1 MNETNLHAL
10 LASVMGHLHAAT
22 PQEEQQLSQLQE
34 LMGSTFFDDDILTNV
49 SNQEFS
55 FQSSDIFFSQNIPGR
70 RLEKIDETVK
80 RILSKENTGDFRVFV
95 RDTPVRTTQLTGSN
109 PSWATGARVF
119 NTIGPFLNAEGRR
132 IWFDFFKI
140 EKLISLYIQ
149 GQTQPVLLFKA
160 SFSRRFIIGP
170 LQPVEIT
177 KQYNLVAGS
186 VWIQAKLLNGAA
198 PADRYCGLRV
208 KGGTITLDALPQLIG
223 NKLTIAP
230 ANNIHCKLEME
241 QPAIPPVTATSNHG
255 ADARASNLSLPV
267 SFEFTANAATH
278 VIQQVDAI
286 EWKLY
291 GQEGVS
297 SWQGQQNLLYN
308 NVLSR
313 LFIPLSSEPD
323 ELEIKECLSPFQ
335 TISGKAKLTDSWWGI
350 PAAQLDVNNP
360 LEADGTGALVLL
372 TGKGLSC
379 THIQQEGDETTL
391 ISPFFL
397 LEPGRIGITDLL
409 SNSPGAAQE
418 FAMWKDDLNPHG
430 TSVSISYL
438 KTAALIYNTLSKGDE
453 VYFTSVNAD
462 VKTDRPVK
470 VNGEAVEVRSKN
482 SVFALACNAANN
494 FIALYDDNII
504 WDHKL
509 PGEKAPV
516 VKPMALAL
524 ENALFTVSPV
534 NGCLLFG
541 ECTADWKKI
550 GTGKLLLTF
559 GMFSYLPT
567 LPDPYAANLGL
578 LRRQFAGRATDATGA
593 LLQQR
598 TMWLWLVCL
607 VDSKP
612 LNEEKDEVKV
622 SFHFGNMPGD
632 NSIQVAASVG
642 TVNTTGI
649 QPAAGSIKVSAASR
663 MLNPDKVREMKVEA
677 FRRGEVVEELQGQQ
691 QMMMMSSSTGH
702 VPNYDNQWQDT
713 IGNFE
718 QDAFALLDVSSN
730 ANQMGIS
737 FFYFPQGRMGMIRT
751 AAVEGPNTANNAVS
765 NFPFIV
771 KDMSV
776 WSPGFFV
783 RAFTVPQ
790 IAWEP
795 VFNLTPP
802 VKPMDPQAF
811 FNYYPN
817 DGGPT
822 RIFNITAQPVVLAPK
837 PVVQNLIDK
846 FKDPKVQ
853 TYSFFTLPFGLKAA
867 AIISKGGV
875 ESVKPD
881 LQYNNPAFKN
891 NITGGIQIKA
901 TAGNFGKTI
910 AGEPSRNDS
919 PMFPGYTLQL
929 NNILNMNGVA
939 TGTSTLGDSV
949 TTIFNR
955 NFWEDPIAFNKQK
968 GVPVTR
974 IDWSGYGTNMFSNW
988 LSPTAVIAQT
998 SQARFDVMM
1007 GRTGHEVIQVRSI
1020 LLPWGIR
1027 VVRTIT
1033 LFRTSSNYVYRVDS
1047 GWQPESD
1054 GIFDFRYSYFVTTGQ
1069 PKPNDLQEVPVN
1081 KTYTIHPGLL
1091 RGLFNIRNIKE
1102 DNDIADFK
1110 TFNQINT
1117 GDKIIVDGVEI
1128 THTGA
1133 AFQQEVLLR
1142 PVWFDADIE
1151 IENIVQG
1158 QHAAFTRD
1166 GIKTGRVASRKI
1178 LGYVQLAPSG
1188 VLIKPQQLAALLA
1201 TQGGAIGGS
1210 INCQVALHNSN
1221 QQMRIN
1227 RFDINASVEKN
1238 GDPIFVA
1245 AIRGNVLLPKD
1256 GSWSMVQHSV
1266 GTGEV
1271 TPLPESVTVPVIR
1284 VGEWIAEKVVDA
1296 NDAVKKLVRIA
1307 NPADLVRDVAA
1318 NTVNFGLLQSTGTQ
1332 KALFLTPAFANGV
1345 NQLMSKTPPL
1355 FADAYRLM
1363 TGKSIF
1369 PNIGDAVTNFGKIV
1383 PLLKGVDNLGNAVDA
1398 FKQNVLEDG
1407 GKKVFELLEIKA
1419 EKQAEAAIKQG
1430 MELLQKGANGLL
1442 DKAMK
1447 FDVPDFEVPLVDID
1461 VLKIY
1466 IDYKTGKNDAPPA
1479 SYVNS
1484 KLNFDIDSFAGD
1496 MAKNWKSRLNNLA
1509 MVVDL
1514 GSMKR
1519 LMTIKGNFDAK
1530 KGKETG
1536 YEGQTGGVTD
1546 GLPTPEIEFHKDLKP
1561 VIDLLQMLGELSAG
1575 DYKEVM
1581 KKGLKIAMSNAGE
1594 IWEYKFEASKELPL
1608 VRFPPTKALY
1618 DAPTTPLKL
1627 EASMGLGVY
1636 FNAALKVTSDLNQ
1649 LLPTAGAFIQFHGG
1663 LSVMCVSLAAAT
1675 VYAKGAV
1682 DLRIG
1687 ANTQVGPTLDMKFGF
1702 GAEVV
1707 VGLPVVG
1714 NVSVLYMI
1722 SVEMHIDT
1730 AVIRV
1735 TAGMLFRGHAEL
1747 LGGLVGVTITIE
1759 AKGTIERSGGETN
1772 CSAQVTF
1779 AIDISIFLIIDISF
1793 SKTWGE
1799 QRQVA

>member
-1 MNETNLHAL
+1 
-10 LASVMGHLHAAT
+10 
-22 PQEEQQLSQLQE
+22 
-34 LMGSTFFDDDILTNV
+34 MGSTLFDDDV
-49 SNQEFS
+49 SKKITNQEFS
-55 FQSSDIFFSQNIPGR
+55 FQSSDLFFSQNIQGN

-80 RILSKENTGDFRVFV
+80 RILSRENAGNFRVFV
-95 RDTPVRTTQLTGSN
+95 RDIPVRTTQIAGSN
-109 PSWATGARVF
+109 PSWAAGARVS
-119 NTIGPFLNAEGRR
+119 NTIGPFVNADGRN
-132 IWFDFFKI
+132 IFFDFFKI

-149 GQTQPVLLFKA
+149 GQSQPVLLFNATFLQK
-160 SFSRRFIIGP
+160 RIVGP
-170 LQPVEIT
+170 QLPVELT
-177 KQYNLVAGS
+177 TQYNLIPGS
-186 VWIQAKLLNGAA
+186 IWIQAKLLNGSA

-208 KGGTITLDALPQLIG
+208 KGGTIKLDALPQLIG

-230 ANNIHCKLEME
+230 ANKMHCKLELE
-241 QPAIPPVTATSNHG
+241 QPIIPPITATSNHG
-255 ADARASNLSLPV
+255 ADARASSLSLPLH
-267 SFEFTANAATH
+267 FDFTANATTH
-278 VIQQVDAI
+278 TIEKLDPV

-291 GQEGVS
+291 GQKGVS
-297 SWQGQQNLLYN
+297 TWQGQQNLLYN
-308 NVLSR
+308 AVLSR
-313 LFIPLSSEPD
+313 LFIPLSSAPAEM
-323 ELEIKECLSPFQ
+323 EIKECLSPFQ
-335 TISGKAKLTDSWWGI
+335 TISGKAKITNTWWGI
-350 PAAQLDVNNP
+350 PAAQLDINNP
-360 LEADGTGALVLL
+360 LEADGIGALILSA
-372 TGKGLSC
+372 GKGLSC
-379 THIQQEGDETTL
+379 THIQQEGNETIL
-391 ISPFFL
+391 INPFFL

-409 SNSPGAAQE
+409 TNSRGATQD

-430 TSVSISYL
+430 TELSVSYL
-438 KTAALIYNTLSKGDE
+438 ATAAVIYNTLAKGDE
-453 VYFTSVNAD
+453 VYITSVNAD

-470 VNGEAVEVRSKN
+470 VNGEAVELRSKN
-482 SVFALACNAANN
+482 SVFVLACNAANN
-494 FIALYDDNII
+494 FITLYDDNII
-504 WDHKL
+504 WDHKQ
-509 PGEKAPV
+509 PAEKTPV

-541 ECTADWKKI
+541 RCTPDWKKI
-550 GTGKLLLTF
+550 NDCKLLLTF

-578 LRRQFAGRATDATGA
+578 LRRQFAARVMDATGA
-593 LLQQR
+593 LSQQR

-607 VDSKP
+607 VDSKI
-612 LNEEKDEVKV
+612 LNAEKDEVKV

-632 NSIQVAASVG
+632 NSVQTGALVAAHDTNPS
-642 TVNTTGI
+642 
-649 QPAAGSIKVSAASR
+649 QPAPGNIKVSAASA
-663 MLNPDKVREMKVEA
+663 MLNPDAVRAMKLES
-677 FRRGEVVEELQGQQ
+677 FRKGEVVEEMQGQGQQ
-691 QMMMMSSSTGH
+691 QMMMMSSSVSH
-702 VPNYDNQWQDT
+702 IPNYDNQWQDT
-713 IGNFE
+713 LGNFE

-737 FFYFPQGRMGMIRT
+737 FFYFPQGRMGMIKT
-751 AAVEGPNTANNAVS
+751 AAVEGPAGAGSNTAVS
-765 NFPFIV
+765 NFPFLV

-776 WSPGFFV
+776 WSPGLFV

-822 RIFNITAQPVVLAPK
+822 RIFNITVQPVVLAPK

-846 FKDPKVQ
+846 FQDLKTQ
-853 TYSFFTLPFGLKAA
+853 TYSFFTLPFGLKAIA
-867 AIISKGGV
+867 FISKGGS
-875 ESVKPD
+875 ETIKPN
-881 LQYNNPAFKN
+881 LQYNAPAFKN
-891 NITGGIQIKA
+891 NLLGGLQIKA
-901 TAGNFGKTI
+901 TAGNFGV
-910 AGEPSRNDS
+910 GDDS
-919 PMFPGYTLQL
+919 MMFPGYTLQL
-929 NNILNMNGVA
+929 NNVLRMD
-939 TGTSTLGDSV
+939 GTAHGESTLGDSV
-949 TTIFNR
+949 STIFNK
-955 NFWEDPIAFNKQK
+955 NFWNDPITTKMLK

-988 LSPTAVIAQT
+988 LSPRAVIAQT
-998 SQARFDVMM
+998 SQARFDVLM

-1033 LFRTSSNYVYRVDS
+1033 LFRSSSNYVYRVDS
-1047 GWQPESD
+1047 GWQSESD
-1054 GIFDFRYSYFVTTGQ
+1054 GLFNFNYKYYKSDKTT
-1069 PKPNDLQEVPVN
+1069 EVDVKSPF
-1081 KTYTIHPGLL
+1081 TIHPGLL

-1102 DNDIADFK
+1102 DDSMKDFTSSDTIAP
-1110 TFNQINT
+1110 
-1117 GDKIIVDGVEI
+1117 GELYIIDGVQVDVHGSETQDI
-1128 THTGA
+1128 I
-1133 AFQQEVLLR
+1133 LR

-1151 IENIVQG
+1151 IENMVQG
-1158 QHAAFTRD
+1158 QHASFTRD

-1188 VLIKPQQLAALLA
+1188 VLIKPKKLADLLA

-1227 RFDINASVEKN
+1227 RFDMNASVDN
-1238 GDPIFVA
+1238 SANPIFVA

-1266 GTGEV
+1266 DSGEV

-1284 VGEWIAEKVVDA
+1284 VGEWIPDKVVKAADA
-1296 NDAVKKLVRIA
+1296 LKTLVRIA
-1307 NPADLVRDVAA
+1307 HPADLVRDVNAA
-1318 NTVNFGLLQSTGTQ
+1318 TINFGFLQSTGTQ
-1332 KALFLTPAFANGV
+1332 KALFLTPAFANGI

-1363 TGKSIF
+1363 TGKGIF

-1383 PLLKGVDNLGNAVDA
+1383 PMLKGIDSLGNAVDA
-1398 FKQNVLEDG
+1398 FKQNILQDG

-1419 EKQAEAAIKQG
+1419 VKQAEAVVKQG

-1442 DKAMK
+1442 DKALK
-1447 FDVPDFEVPLVDID
+1447 FDLPDFEVPLVDID

-1479 SYVNS
+1479 SYINS

-1496 MAKNWKSRLNNLA
+1496 MAKNWKSRLNHMA

-1519 LMTIKGNFDAK
+1519 LMAIKGNFDAK

-1536 YEGQTGGVTD
+1536 YEGQTGGATD

-1561 VIDLLQMLGELSAG
+1561 VIDLLQMLGELSG
-1575 DYKEVM
+1575 GNYKEVM

-1594 IWEYKFEASKELPL
+1594 IWEYKFEATKELPL
-1608 VRFPPTKALY
+1608 VRFPPTKELY

-1627 EASMGLGVY
+1627 EASLGLGVY
-1636 FNAALKVTSDLNQ
+1636 FNAALKVTSDPKQ
-1649 LLPTAGAFIQFHGG
+1649 LLPTAGAFIKFHGG

-1675 VYAKGAV
+1675 VYAKGSV

-1687 ANTQVGPTLDMKFGF
+1687 ANTEVGPTLDMKFGF

-1722 SVEMHIDT
+1722 SVEMHIDS

-1799 QRQVA
+1799 DRQIA